1 MKPSRALLVFC
12 LIASFISLPTQAQAA
27 DWLGAETKYWVDC
40 AAGFRN
46 IDCIDSIEFSL
57 PGSEKRDPNTG
68 VLDYSSITWI
78 KAKYTKNGKYKYKES
93 YSGQERSEDPCNQY
107 GNGDYFA
114 DGCYTATG
122 LKSGGGDVL
131 FRMMIHTGS
140 ESMQAM
146 QWVDAGEDNPAI
158 REDGWKAITVP
169 VGSTWRLTLKS
180 NSLARE
186 LGWLQ
191 SNVKNPLITISQGS
205 DGVSRVAVS
214 GTVYPAFGNCTVAG
228 MKKPPTTPDE
238 KWCAQPDTYA
248 ETMSQGFN
256 INFMPYQ
263 YTTAAMKGT
272 AAGGVIVST
281 NGQQSELRYDKE
293 QGILWVPTFAPHF
306 EFDKKTVNKG
316 WMEASI
322 KGDVVRKAFNLDPET
337 AGNFAKVE
345 IVTQDGV
352 EDVATFNLHYDKAID
367 TLLIRAYNFHYSAP
381 TLKIVLKK
389 PNQTSIVTSVP
400 PKSTNRNS
408 TITCI
413 KGKVTKKV
421 SGVNPKCPSGY
432 TKK

>member
-1 MKPSRALLVFC
+1 MKRPQFLIFLALSSLCISGSVS
-12 LIASFISLPTQAQAA
+12 ASAT

-40 AAGFRN
+40 SAGFRN
-46 IDCIDSIEFSL
+46 IDCIDSVEFSL
-57 PGSEKRDPNTG
+57 PSSEKRDPNTG
-68 VLDYSSITWI
+68 ALDYSSVKWI
-78 KAKYTKNGKYKYKES
+78 KATYTKNGKFKYKES
-93 YSGQERSEDPCNQY
+93 YSGQDRSDDPCNQF

-122 LKSGGGDVL
+122 LKTGGGDVL

-228 MKKPPTTPDE
+228 MKKPATTPDE
-238 KWCAQPDTYA
+238 QWCAQPDTYA

-256 INFMPYQ
+256 INFMPYR
-263 YTTAAMKGT
+263 YTTEAMKGT

-306 EFDKKTVNKG
+306 EFDKKTINKG

-322 KGDVVRKAFNLDPET
+322 KGEVVRKAFKLDPVT

-352 EDVATFNLHYDKAID
+352 ADVATFNLHYDKAID

-381 TLKIVLKK
+381 TVKIVLGK
-389 PNQTSIVTSVP
+389 PAQSATAAGNL
-400 PKSTNRNS
+400 PKSSSKKS
-408 TITCI
+408 TITCV
-413 KGKVTKKV
+413 KGKVMKKV
-421 SGVNPKCPSGY
+421 TGVNPKCPSGY
-432 TKK
+432 KKK

>member
-1 MKPSRALLVFC
+1 MKRPQFLIFLALSSLCISGSVS
-12 LIASFISLPTQAQAA
+12 ASAT

-40 AAGFRN
+40 SAGFRN
-46 IDCIDSIEFSL
+46 IDCIDSVEFSL
-57 PGSEKRDPNTG
+57 PSSEKRDPNTG
-68 VLDYSSITWI
+68 ALDYSSVKWI
-78 KAKYTKNGKYKYKES
+78 KATYTKNGKFKYKES
-93 YSGQERSEDPCNQY
+93 YSGQDRSDDPCNQF

-122 LKSGGGDVL
+122 LKTGGGDVL

-146 QWVDAGEDNPAI
+146 QWVDAGEDNPAV

-228 MKKPPTTPDE
+228 MKKPATTPDE
-238 KWCAQPDTYA
+238 QWCAQPDTYA

-256 INFMPYQ
+256 INFMPYR
-263 YTTAAMKGT
+263 YTTEAMKGT

-306 EFDKKTVNKG
+306 EFDKKTINKG

-322 KGDVVRKAFNLDPET
+322 KGEVVRKAFKLDPVT

-352 EDVATFNLHYDKAID
+352 ADVATFNLHYDKAID

-381 TLKIVLKK
+381 TVKIVLGKPAQSATAAGNLPISSSKK
-389 PNQTSIVTSVP
+389 
-400 PKSTNRNS
+400 S
-408 TITCI
+408 TITCV
-413 KGKVTKKV
+413 KGKVMKKV
-421 SGVNPKCPSGY
+421 TGVNPKCPSGY
-432 TKK
+432 KKK

>member
-1 MKPSRALLVFC
+1 MKRPQFLIFLALSSLCISGSVS
-12 LIASFISLPTQAQAA
+12 ASAT

-40 AAGFRN
+40 SAGFRN
-46 IDCIDSIEFSL
+46 IDCIDSVEFSL
-57 PGSEKRDPNTG
+57 PSSEKRDPNTG
-68 VLDYSSITWI
+68 ALDYSSVKWI
-78 KAKYTKNGKYKYKES
+78 KATYTKNGKFKYKES
-93 YSGQERSEDPCNQY
+93 YSGQDRSDDPCNQF

-122 LKSGGGDVL
+122 LKTGGGDVL

-146 QWVDAGEDNPAI
+146 QWVDAGEDNPAV
-158 REDGWKAITVP
+158 REDGWKAVTVP

-228 MKKPPTTPDE
+228 MKKPATTPDE
-238 KWCAQPDTYA
+238 QWCAQPDTYA

-256 INFMPYQ
+256 INFMPYR
-263 YTTAAMKGT
+263 YTTEAMKGT

-306 EFDKKTVNKG
+306 EFDKKTINKG

-322 KGDVVRKAFNLDPET
+322 KGDVVRKAFKLDPVT
-337 AGNFAKVE
+337 AGSFAKVE
-345 IVTQDGV
+345 IVTQDGLA
-352 EDVATFNLHYDKAID
+352 DVATFNLHYDKAID

-381 TLKIVLKK
+381 TVKIVLGK
-389 PNQTSIVTSVP
+389 PAQSATAAGNQ
-400 PKSTNRNS
+400 PKSSSRNS
-408 TITCI
+408 TITCV
-413 KGKVTKKV
+413 KGKVMKKV
-421 SGVNPKCPSGY
+421 TGVNPKCPSGY
-432 TKK
+432 KKK